1 MSEKLREVTYLTVK
15 NLKNNDIVLPG
26 DYSKTFAQFAKELKV
41 DIDNKNTILQE
52 LQYDTN
58 IVDKIVKSTN
68 ENLDNIKE
76 STKQAKVAIEN
87 KDGEALNS
95 ITNELSQMQKQIQF
109 LQKELFSDSLT
120 SAYNRKWFMDYFLEN
135 ESFKESGKLCFIDLN
150 KFKIINDTY
159 GHLLGDQVLK
169 YLVKFLLNELNHKG
183 VDVVRYA
190 GDEFMVLFTGDSL
203 NSLDINKTMKETQE
217 KLSKQKLKSAKVQSL
232 QFSFSYGIVDF
243 KKGDNISNI
252 LEQADELMYENKQK
266 NR

>member
-52 LQYDTN
+52 LQYDTH

-95 ITNELSQMQKQIQF
+95 ITNELSQMEKQIQF

-135 ESFKESGKLCFIDLN
+135 ENFKEAGKLCFIDLN